1 MQIQSFGVVIQ
12 QFVPPLQG
20 EGKMSKKA
28 VERLLFAGKDVF
40 ASKKNDLSI
49 IIHGNLIIAG

>member
-12 QFVPPLQG
+12 QFVPPWT
-20 EGKMSKKA
+20 MSKKA

-40 ASKKNDLSI
+40 ASKKHDFP
-49 IIHGNLIIAG
+49 